1 MNVCIITL
9 GCKVNEYESESMA
22 SQLEQDGY
30 TVFFDLCY
38 VDFYIINTCAITK
51 TAEKKSRQTIAKI
64 SKINPLASIVI
75 CGCASQNNIKQFL
88 KYKQVVAVCGN
99 NGKHEISQYIKNQK
113 KSIQDL
119 PSQYVNMQ
127 FAKNQRSSKNQRSRQ
142 FIKIQDGCNNFCTY
156 CIVPYLR
163 GRSRSRDMADILD
176 EISRSPAK
184 EIVLTGINMSDYR
197 LDGELALARLVAEVD
212 KLGKRFRISSL
223 EVNVVD
229 DDFITVLTQCK
240 NFCPHFHL
248 SMQSAC
254 NDTLK
259 RMNRHYTIEQYI
271 SVIHKLSRAFPLACF
286 STDTIVGFKGE
297 TDEEFDTTYSNISSM
312 PFTNMH
318 IFPYSIRPG
327 TVAEKLSGD
336 VPADV
341 VADRIKRLNKLMAT
355 KTQKFYEN
363 NNNTKHSVLIE
374 KVENGK
380 SFGYTDNYIYIKVD
394 KVLPINDIIDVEL
407 MYSNG
412 EMYAKLIGE

>member
-1 MNVCIITL
+1 MNICIITL

-22 SQLEQDGY
+22 SQLEQCGH

-38 VDFYIINTCAITK
+38 ADYYIINSCAITK

-64 SKINPLASIVI
+64 LKINPSANIIV

-88 KYKQVVAVCGN
+88 KCDNVVAVCGN
-99 NGKHEISQYIKNQK
+99 NGKQNINQYIENHT
-113 KSIQDL
+113 KSLLEL
-119 PSQYVNMQ
+119 PSQYANMQ
-127 FAKNQRSSKNQRSRQ
+127 FAKNERSRQ

-176 EISRSPAK
+176 EISHSPAK

-197 LDGELALARLVAEVD
+197 IDGELALAKLVSAVD

-223 EVNVVD
+223 EVNVVTD
-229 DDFITVLTQCK
+229 EFISVLTQCK

-259 RMNRHYTIEQYI
+259 RMNRHYTIEQYM
-271 SVIHKLSRAFPLACF
+271 SAMDKLSRAFPLACF

-297 TDEEFDTTYSNISSM
+297 TDEEFATTFANISKM

-327 TVAEKLSGD
+327 TVAERLSGD
-336 VPADV
+336 VPTDIV
-341 VADRIKRLNKLMAT
+341 TNRIRKLNALIAT
-355 KTQKFYEN
+355 KTRKFYEKN
-363 NNNTKHSVLIE
+363 DKTKHSVLIE

-394 KVLPINDIIDVEL
+394 KTLPINDIIDVEL
-407 MYSNG
+407 IYSDG
-412 EMYAKLIGE
+412 EMHATLIGE